1 MSAINS
7 VVNGWHQAILILL
20 FARSQESEDVVAL
33 VRTRQKIR
41 ERTVIGHIQIIIT
54 SFQLEDLDL
63 QMDYEVI
70 FQNVNVNI

>member
-20 FARSQESEDVVAL
+20 FARSQENEGAVAL
-33 VRTRQKIR
+33 VLTQQKIR
-41 ERTVIGHIQIIIT
+41 EQTMIGHTQITTI

-63 QMDYEVI
+63 QMDYEMI
-70 FQNVNVNI
+70 FQNASANI